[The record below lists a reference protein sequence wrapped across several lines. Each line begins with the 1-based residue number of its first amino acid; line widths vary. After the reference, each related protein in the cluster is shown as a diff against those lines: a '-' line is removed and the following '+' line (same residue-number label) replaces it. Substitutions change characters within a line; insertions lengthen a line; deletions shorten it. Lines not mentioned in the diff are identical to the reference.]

1 MDFKKTKTYENLAKS
16 FAGECMAGMRYQ
28 FTALLATQQGY
39 ISLANEIREIAK
51 NETNHAKVFFDYI
64 LAHGNEDITFCGD
77 FPFKG
82 DTLENGLKFALEAE
96 IKESS
101 EVYPEFAKI
110 AREEGFTDIAN
121 TFDMVAK
128 VEKAHAKK
136 FEILYKGITDK
147 TLLTSEN
154 KKLYVCS
161 QCGYSEERETAW
173 NICPLC
179 QANSGFVD
187 LNLPND

>member
-28 FTALLATQQGY
+28 FTALLAEQQGY
-39 ISLANEIREIAK
+39 IILSNKIREIAK
-51 NETNHAKVFFDYI
+51 NETKHAKVFFDYI
-64 LAHGNEDITFCGD
+64 IAHGNEDITFCGD

-82 DTLENGLKFALEAE
+82 DTLENGLKFAQEAE

-101 EVYPEFAKI
+101 IVYPDFARI
-110 AREEGFTDIAN
+110 AREEGFDDIAKS
-121 TFDMVAK
+121 FDMIANI
-128 VEKAHAKK
+128 EKAHAKN
-136 FEILYKGITDK
+136 FEMLYNGIKDG
-147 TLLTSEN
+147 TLLKGRE

-161 QCGYSEERETAW
+161 QCGYSEERESAW